1 MWGSASSLAP
11 VAFSPLPVLDDTSN
25 SNFYSGGR
33 GRGRT
38 FFCSSLFIYFFCH
51 FVFSTLFWFVT
62 NCFFLTKDAIMV
74 QHVPMDGVVV
84 HQALVVRHFFFKKII
99 HISL

>member
-38 FFCSSLFIYFFCH
+38 FFLFTSLFIFFP
-51 FVFSTLFWFVT
+51 FIFSTLFWFVT

-74 QHVPMDGVVV
+74 QHVPMDGAVV
-84 HQALVVRHFFFKKII
+84 HQALVVRLVFQK
-99 HISL
+99 HI